1 MFIATINRTLKS
13 YLQTVIAAEYILKW
27 LPIGTHDWNRFLTPK
42 ELEKLSFKY
51 NLIHK
56 NSTGVKFNLFSGK
69 WEKNQNIDVNYI
81 SIYIKN

>member
-1 MFIATINRTLKS
+1 
-13 YLQTVIAAEYILKW
+13 
-27 LPIGTHDWNRFLTPK
+27 K

-51 NLIHK
+51 NLIYK

-69 WEKNQNIDVNYI
+69 WEKSQNIDVNYI